1 MQTVSDIVLILVLL
15 SDLYL
20 IGLTRLGA
28 SIKVVAFQ
36 GVLLALLPI
45 FSPNMTFS
53 IHLLIIALGSLSIK
67 AILIP
72 AFLFRAIREVNI
84 RMEIDSYIPYSAS
97 LLAGMGIV
105 LVSFWVT
112 SKFNLPVIVASTLW
126 TPTALTAVMIGLLIL
141 ISRKKA
147 ITQVLGYLVLENGIY
162 ILGLSLVA
170 QMPFLVEMGVLL
182 DVFVGVF
189 IMGIIINHIKD
200 IFDDLNVENLTIL
213 KD

>member
-1 MQTVSDIVLILVLL
+1 MQTISDVVLILVLL

-20 IGLTRLGA
+20 LGLTRLGA
-28 SIKVVAFQ
+28 SIKVIAFQ
-36 GVLLALLPI
+36 GVLLALLPVI
-45 FSPNMTFS
+45 SPNMTFS
-53 IHLLIIALGSLSIK
+53 IHVLIIALGSLGIK

-72 AFLFRAIREVNI
+72 AFLYRAIREVNI
-84 RMEIDSYIPYSAS
+84 RLEIDSYIPYSAS
-97 LLAGMGIV
+97 LLFGMGIV

-112 SKFNLPVIVASTLW
+112 SKFKLPVVVASALW

-162 ILGLSLVA
+162 ILGLSLAA

>member
-1 MQTVSDIVLILVLL
+1 MQTITDIFLILVLL

-20 IGLTRLGA
+20 LGLSRLGA
-28 SIKVVAFQ
+28 SIKVIVFQ
-36 GVLLALLPI
+36 GILLAFLPV
-45 FSPNMTFS
+45 FAPGMTFS
-53 IHLLIIALGSLSIK
+53 IHTLIIALGSLGIK

-72 AFLFRAIREVNI
+72 MFLFRAIREVNI

-97 LLAGMGIV
+97 LFAGMTIV
-105 LVSFWVT
+105 LISFWVT
-112 SKFNLPVIVASTLW
+112 SKLQLPVIVASALW

-141 ISRKKA
+141 ITRKKA

-162 ILGLSLVA
+162 ILGLSLA
-170 QMPFLVEMGVLL
+170 SQMPFLVEMGVLL
-182 DVFVGVF
+182 DVFAGVF

>member
-1 MQTVSDIVLILVLL
+1 MHTLTDILLILVLL

-20 IGLTRLGA
+20 LGLSRLGT
-28 SIKVVAFQ
+28 SIKIMVFQ
-36 GVLLALLPI
+36 GILLALLPV
-45 FSPNMTFS
+45 FSANMMFTVH
-53 IHLLIIALGSLSIK
+53 IIIIAVGSLAIK

-72 AFLFRAIREVNI
+72 FYLFRAIREVNI
-84 RMEIDSYIPYSAS
+84 RREIDSYIPYSLS
-97 LLAGMGIV
+97 LLIGMMIM
-105 LVSFWVT
+105 LISFWL
-112 SKFNLPVIVASTLW
+112 SGKFQLPVIVTSPLW
-126 TPTALTAVMIGLLIL
+126 IPTALTTVMIGLFIL

-162 ILGLSLVA
+162 ILGLSLA
-170 QMPFLVEMGVLL
+170 SQMPFLVEMGVLL

-189 IMGIIINHIKD
+189 IMGIIINHIKG